1 MSTWTRKARLFVRR
15 RAFLLD
21 LGEEVLF
28 YTEGGPRRARYL
40 LVGRVSPPEWLRL
53 GLPREAVLHY
63 PLEVDPLAFEWE
75 GETLVLP
82 GLRVYLGGPP
92 EFVEP
97 PYYAW
102 PLTGPR
108 GGE

>member
-1 MSTWTRKARLFVRR
+1 MSTWTRRARLFVRR

-63 PLEVDPLAFEWE
+63 PLE

-92 EFVEP
+92 EFVET

-108 GGE
+108 GRE

>member
-1 MSTWTRKARLFVRR
+1 MSTWTRRARLFVGR

-28 YTEGGPRRARYL
+28 YAGGAVRRC
-40 LVGRVSPPEWLRL
+40 
-53 GLPREAVLHY
+53 
-63 PLEVDPLAFEWE
+63 PLEVAPLAFEWA

-92 EFVEP
+92 EFVET

-108 GGE
+108 GRE

>member
-28 YTEGGPRRARYL
+28 YTEGPRRARYL

-75 GETLVLP
+75 GDPGPARASGLP
-82 GLRVYLGGPP
+82 GRPP
-92 EFVEP
+92 EFVET

-102 PLTGPR
+102 P
-108 GGE
+108 

>member
-1 MSTWTRKARLFVRR
+1 MSTWTRRARLFVRR

-63 PLEVDPLAFEWE
+63 PLGGGDPGPARAS
-75 GETLVLP
+75 GLP
-82 GLRVYLGGPP
+82 GRPP
-92 EFVEP
+92 
-97 PYYAW
+97 
-102 PLTGPR
+102 
-108 GGE
+108 